1 MDTVHDIG
9 GRQGFG
15 RVRWQ
20 NDHDDEAF
28 HAEWQARAFA
38 MCMCM
43 FAGWRGNPE
52 VWTIDWF
59 RHVRERIDPIDYL
72 TRNYYDQWVQ
82 SLAATLIDNGT
93 IRLEELVP
101 GSVTHKT
108 SAMADK
114 GSRKHG
120 SPAAISATDRNEFTA
135 AEPAFSVGQKV
146 RTKISITAFHTRLP
160 AYVRGRIGVIE
171 AYHGSQP
178 LADASARGAI
188 KPEPLYTIAF
198 EAAELW
204 PEAQARRERV
214 FVDVWE
220 SYLEPASRCA

>member
-15 RVRWQ
+15 AVHWQ
-20 NDHDDEAF
+20 HDHDEEAF
-28 HAEWQARAFA
+28 HEEWQARAWA

-43 FAGWRGNPE
+43 FAVWRGNPE
-52 VWTIDWF
+52 VWTLDWF

-93 IRLEELVP
+93 IRLEELLA
-101 GSVTHKT
+101 GSRPRET
-108 SAMADK
+108 SAIAEE
-114 GSRKHG
+114 
-120 SPAAISATDRNEFTA
+120 SPKSGGTAEKSLTDRNEFTGS
-135 AEPAFSVGQKV
+135 EPAFSVGQKV

-178 LADASARGAI
+178 LADASARGVI
-188 KPEPLYTIAF
+188 KPEPLYTVAF

-214 FVDVWE
+214 FVDAWE
-220 SYLEPASRCA
+220 SYLEPA

>member
-28 HAEWQARAFA
+28 HEEWEARAFA

-52 VWTIDWF
+52 VWTLDWF

-93 IRLEELVP
+93 IRLEELLP
-101 GSVTHKT
+101 GSATCET
-108 SAMADK
+108 PAMADVSTQK
-114 GSRKHG
+114 SGSTAEKFL
-120 SPAAISATDRNEFTA
+120 TDRND
-135 AEPAFSVGQKV
+135 EPAFSVGQKV
-146 RTKISITAFHTRLP
+146 RTKMSIAAFHTRLP
-160 AYVRGRIGVIE
+160 AYVRGRVGVIE
-171 AYHGSQP
+171 DHHGSQP
-178 LADASARGAI
+178 LADASARGVI
-188 KPEPLYTIAF
+188 KPEPLYTVAF
-198 EAAELW
+198 EAADLW
-204 PEAQARRERV
+204 PEAQASQDRV
-214 FVDVWE
+214 FVDAWE
-220 SYLEPASRCA
+220 SYLEPA

>member
-9 GRQGFG
+9 GRQGLG
-15 RVRWQ
+15 PVRWQ
-20 NDHDDEAF
+20 NDHDEQAF
-28 HAEWQARAFA
+28 HEEWQARAWA

-52 VWTIDWF
+52 VWTLDWF

-101 GSVTHKT
+101 GSVPHET
-108 SAMADK
+108 SAIADK
-114 GSRKHG
+114 GS
-120 SPAAISATDRNEFTA
+120 STTVISATDRNEFTGG
-135 AEPAFSVGQKV
+135 EPAFSVGQRV
-146 RTKISITAFHTRLP
+146 RTKMSIAAFHTRLP

-171 AYHGSQP
+171 DYHGSQP
-178 LADASARGAI
+178 LADASARGVI
-188 KPEPLYTIAF
+188 KLEPLYTIAF
-198 EAAELW
+198 DAAELW

-214 FVDVWE
+214 FVDAWE
-220 SYLEPASRCA
+220 SYVEPA

>member
-15 RVRWQ
+15 AVHWQ
-20 NDHDDEAF
+20 HDHDEMAF
-28 HAEWQARAFA
+28 HEEWQARAWA

-43 FAGWRGNPE
+43 FAVWRGNPE
-52 VWTIDWF
+52 VWTLDWF

-93 IRLEELVP
+93 IRLQELLP
-101 GSVTHKT
+101 GSATCET
-108 SAMADK
+108 PAMADVSTQK
-114 GSRKHG
+114 SGSTAEK
-120 SPAAISATDRNEFTA
+120 SATNRNEFNSR
-135 AEPAFSVGQKV
+135 EPAFSVGQKV

-178 LADASARGAI
+178 LADASARGVI
-188 KPEPLYTIAF
+188 KPEPLYTVAF

-214 FVDVWE
+214 FVDAWE
-220 SYLEPASRCA
+220 SYLEPA

>member
-15 RVRWQ
+15 PVHWQ
-20 NDHDDEAF
+20 HDHDEEAF
-28 HAEWQARAFA
+28 HEEWQARAWA

-43 FAGWRGNPE
+43 FAAWRGNPE
-52 VWTIDWF
+52 VWTLDWF

-72 TRNYYDQWVQ
+72 TRNYYDRWVQ
-82 SLAATLIDNGT
+82 GLAATLIDNGA

-101 GSVTHKT
+101 GSATRT
-108 SAMADK
+108 SAIAEDGTQK
-114 GSRKHG
+114 SGSTGEK
-120 SPAAISATDRNEFTA
+120 SATDRNVFTGGK
-135 AEPAFSVGQKV
+135 PAFSVGQRV
-146 RTKISITAFHTRLP
+146 RTKMSIAAFHTRLP

-178 LADASARGAI
+178 LADASARGVI
-188 KPEPLYTIAF
+188 KPEPLYTVAF

-214 FVDVWE
+214 FVDAWE
-220 SYLEPASRCA
+220 SYLEPA